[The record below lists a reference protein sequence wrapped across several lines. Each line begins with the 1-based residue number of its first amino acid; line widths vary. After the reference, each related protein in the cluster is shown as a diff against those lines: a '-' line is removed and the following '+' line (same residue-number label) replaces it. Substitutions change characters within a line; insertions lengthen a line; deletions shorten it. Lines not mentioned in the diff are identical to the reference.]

1 MGLSSKSKVIS
12 GLALVSAI
20 VAGCGG
26 GGGSSTPASS
36 TPAAGITQG
45 STVCAAATGS
55 VALTAVNPVT
65 TGTLPLV
72 LGSCEQYEAS
82 TSPTKSATGFKDPGA
97 NAAVVYSPAT
107 AQYQIT
113 LPLLATG
120 ATTTVSTPIVLPG
133 GLTAYSFGNLAGKSF
148 QNVLDAS
155 TGAAA
160 TAYDYANTTSTT
172 GGKVMDLYHSRFGLF
187 SRFADRTL
195 GYYGG
200 WAQGNNPG
208 STPALPSG
216 KVTFRGVMVGVIGP
230 SSTNTAPGT
239 AAGFSAD
246 VVMTVN
252 FALPNQP
259 LESIAIS
266 TFGFSANGAQ
276 INSAQIGTGGAV
288 VSSTL
293 DTGVKAIS
301 ASFTTP
307 SAAPASGIQTGKI
320 AGNFF
325 GDSAGGIT
333 ELVGKLAFTAADG
346 RNAVGSFGVRVPN
359 AGNSIVG
366 P

>member
-12 GLALVSAI
+12 GLALVSAV

-36 TPAAGITQG
+36 TPATGITQG

-55 VALTAVNPVT
+55 VALTAVNPVK

-97 NAAVVYSPAT
+97 DPAVIYSPAT
-107 AQYQIT
+107 AQYQII

-120 ATTTVSTPIVLPG
+120 TVTNVSTPIVLPG

-200 WAQGNNPG
+200 WAQGNS
-208 STPALPSG
+208 STIPALPSG
-216 KVTFRGVMVGVIGP
+216 KLTFRGVMVGVIGP

-246 VVMTVN
+246 VIMTVDFSQVN
-252 FALPNQP
+252 KP

-276 INSAQIGTGGAV
+276 INSTQIGTGGAV
-288 VSSTL
+288 VSSKL
-293 DTGVKAIS
+293 DTGAGAIS

-307 SAAPASGIQTGKI
+307 TVTPASGIQIGKI

-325 GDSAGGIT
+325 GDPSVGVT

-346 RNAVGSFGVRVPN
+346 RNAVGSFGVRVPKP
-359 AGNSIVG
+359 GDSIVG